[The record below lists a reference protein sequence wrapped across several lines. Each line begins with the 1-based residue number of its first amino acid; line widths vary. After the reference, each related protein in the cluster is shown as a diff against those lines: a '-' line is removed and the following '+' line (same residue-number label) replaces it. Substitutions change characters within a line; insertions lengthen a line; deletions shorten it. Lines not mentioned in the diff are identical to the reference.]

1 MKSKFETIEFN
12 WLIVCS
18 QTVSRRADKKHFNKQ
33 VVIKKDDL
41 FDKTIPTWASDFKL
55 LAKVT
60 KL

>member
-1 MKSKFETIEFN
+1 MLRDEN
-12 WLIVCS
+12 
-18 QTVSRRADKKHFNKQ
+18 QTVKARGDKKHFTKQ

-60 KL
+60 KLQE

>member
-1 MKSKFETIEFN
+1 MKSKLVLVSHGIFH
-12 WLIVCS
+12 S
-18 QTVSRRADKKHFNKQ
+18 QQIKARSDKKHFNKQ

-41 FDKTIPTWASDFKL
+41 FEKTIPTWASDFKL

>member
-1 MKSKFETIEFN
+1 MKSKFEMVEFN
-12 WLIVCS
+12 GEFLCS
-18 QTVSRRADKKHFNKQ
+18 QTVSRRTDKKHFNKQ